1 MNRKTRPTDV
11 KKELEKILSHFN
23 QKILKDTL
31 FPYTVKYRGNYAYF
45 GRPNFVGGQVN
56 PIFRLQYTVKM
67 NDWKESI
74 YKYSSNRYDPDDWFF
89 PGFNYVDGTVEGAL
103 KAGEEAYS

>member
-1 MNRKTRPTDV
+1 MNRKTILADV

-31 FPYTVKYRGNYAYF
+31 FPYTVKMDDQEF
-45 GRPNFVGGQVN
+45 
-56 PIFRLQYTVKM
+56 
-67 NDWKESI
+67 SI

-103 KAGEEAYS
+103 KAGEEVYS

>member
-1 MNRKTRPTDV
+1 MNRKTIPTDV

-23 QKILKDTL
+23 QEILKDTL
-31 FPYTVKYRGNYAYF
+31 FSYIVKYRGNYAYF
-45 GRPNFVGGQVN
+45 GRQNFVVGQVN

-67 NDWKESI
+67 DDWKFSI
-74 YKYSSNRYDPDDWFF
+74 YKYSSNRYDPDDWCLT
-89 PGFNYVDGTVEGAL
+89 GFNYVDGTVEGAL

>member
-45 GRPNFVGGQVN
+45 GVMQGNAKFTVTVVPK
-56 PIFRLQYTVKM
+56 PLQ
-67 NDWKESI
+67 SL
-74 YKYSSNRYDPDDWFF
+74 SFS
-89 PGFNYVDGTVEGAL
+89 L
-103 KAGEEAYS
+103 